1 MGWRPTSSFARNACR
16 SAPLG
21 PLATMQHEESPPHTR
36 RSRVALYL
44 TTRAVA
50 AGTVICVLS
59 ACSATSPMSH
69 ILPTRRPSDNP
80 AWLLTRS
87 ALSRLALE
95 PAVKARLH
103 ASRVFEILQ
112 PGQSPVAQV
121 PAEPVVIFESATA
134 LEAAVNRGEIA
145 ARTYGVLY
153 DPEAWRLT
161 PLAEQQGPVR
171 AAAAAAT
178 AAHAHGLR
186 FIVAPALNLTTVLA
200 SSSRGPRWRQFLSL
214 NLVGRLARI
223 ADILELQAQSLE
235 RETAAYTAFVRAATS
250 QALAANPRIIVL
262 AGLSTNPPGPPV
274 ESHYLAAAIGA
285 TRFIVD
291 GYWLNIPGHGPRCPT
306 CNTSAPEIAVRA
318 LQALQ

>member
-161 PLAEQQGPVR
+161 PSR
-171 AAAAAAT
+171 
-178 AAHAHGLR
+178 
-186 FIVAPALNLTTVLA
+186 
-200 SSSRGPRWRQFLSL
+200 SSRGRC
-214 NLVGRLARI
+214 GRL
-223 ADILELQAQSLE
+223 LQRQPQLTRMVCDLLS
-235 RETAAYTAFVRAATS
+235 RPRSTS
-250 QALAANPRIIVL
+250 PRYW
-262 AGLSTNPPGPPV
+262 
-274 ESHYLAAAIGA
+274 HQAAA
-285 TRFIVD
+285 
-291 GYWLNIPGHGPRCPT
+291 GHGGGSSCHS
-306 CNTSAPEIAVRA
+306 TSSGAWLESPISWSSKRRA
-318 LQALQ
+318 